1 MYSLASLNAA
11 RRHRRHRHHHRH
23 NRAEAMSGSKKDQ
36 MMYFVGQKGIGGA
49 VAGLLGY
56 MDSYNGEPTFFAT
69 AGDPTSGVGLK
80 AMVAIAGNL
89 AQAFQIWTGR
99 FMGKSMGA
107 LGNVIDGAI
116 AGTAD
121 AGWFSW
127 TYVQGNTYGSAKK
140 ASESHKT
147 SGVGFNYDGAPQPR
161 AMGQGAPRGVAPDHV
176 SRAAAAVQSSGLA
189 GFI

>member
-11 RRHRRHRHHHRH
+11 RRHRRHHRHHHRH
-23 NRAEAMSGSKKDQ
+23 NRAEAMSGSKRDQ
-36 MMYFVGQKGIGGA
+36 LAYFAGQKGVGGA
-49 VAGLLGY
+49 VSGLLGY

-127 TYVQGNTYGSAKK
+127 TYVQGNTYGAAKK
-140 ASESHKT
+140 ASESPPHKT
-147 SGVGFNYDGAPQPR
+147 SGVGFNYDGAPEPR
-161 AMGQGAPRGVAPDHV
+161 AMGVGTPRDHV

-189 GFI
+189 GYI